1 MNGHL
6 IFKLRPCAAA
16 TWDTFT
22 VEFEFDLVRPGFL
35 GRERDG
41 VRVQSVS
48 LCRRRHLTAVHR
60 HLQIAR
66 ASLARLNC
74 SSNNSFNSKPQT
86 ILIKH

>member
-41 VRVQSVS
+41 VRVVALS
-48 LCRRRHLTAVHR
+48 LS
-60 HLQIAR
+60 AR
-66 ASLARLNC
+66 WNLS
-74 SSNNSFNSKPQT
+74 
-86 ILIKH
+86 IVD